1 VKTILIFLGLAGVA
15 FLFMGGCSGRFTSW
29 YTDSNGVVHTTQI
42 LYLILTGGNAASPAC
57 DATPPV
63 MLGR

>member
-1 VKTILIFLGLAGVA
+1 MKDALAVETA
-15 FLFMGGCSGRFTSW
+15 QTVERQALDATDAGRPP
-29 YTDSNGVVHTTQI
+29 TQI